1 MSRPT
6 VWKLGWVPVVL
17 TLALAACSQQQTP
30 SSAPSVE
37 PVTKTFTLMPGATP
51 VKIDFLTGQLQ
62 NLTVTERV
70 DPKTE
75 KLVDRP
81 ELRGT
86 LKLTNG
92 SADQSVR
99 LIKGK
104 LLFLNAQGQVIPI
117 AKDRG
122 DTSFSFNSY
131 DTQRLDPGKDT
142 SVSIDIPFPQAGLQ
156 ANGLQDVRVDLT
168 YLPTPYKDQ
177 AVNVPVALKG

>member
-1 MSRPT
+1 MSRPSG
-6 VWKLGWVPVVL
+6 WNLGWVPVVL
-17 TLALAACSQQQTP
+17 TLALAACSQQQAP
-30 SSAPSVE
+30 SSAAPE
-37 PVTKTFTLMPGATP
+37 PITKTFTLTPGATA
-51 VKIDFLTGQLQ
+51 VKVDFLSGQLQ

-70 DPKTE
+70 VPKTE

-104 LLFLNAQGQVIPI
+104 LLFLDAKGQVLPL

-131 DTQRLDPGKDT
+131 DTQRLDPGQDT
-142 SVSIDIPFPQAGLQ
+142 SITIDIPFPQAGLQ
-156 ANGLQDVRVDLT
+156 ANGVQNVRVDLT
-168 YLPTPYKDQ
+168 YLPTPYKEQ
-177 AVNVPVALKG
+177 AVTVPVAVKSS